1 MFISRRA
8 ASRIACKLSYED
20 IRRYNNRPLMDV
32 LQCREWN
39 DGLSSYIESV
49 YTGKATDFS
58 AIAAEFN
65 SNINRKFQTEK
76 GKIIDFCQLL
86 GEYLGFMCHPENNGK
101 RYTLK
106 EFNNFIARYT
116 EI

>member
-8 ASRIACKLSYED
+8 ASCIACKLSYED
-20 IRRYNNRPLMDV
+20 IRHYNNRTLMDV
-32 LQCREWN
+32 LHSWEWQ

-49 YTGKATDFS
+49 YTGKAKDFS
-58 AIAAEFN
+58 AIVDEFN
-65 SNINRKFQTEK
+65 SNINRKFRTES
-76 GKIIDFCQLL
+76 GDIIDFCEVLDN
-86 GEYLGFMCHPENNGK
+86 YLGFMCYPENNGK

-106 EFNNFIARYT
+106 AFNSFIARYT